1 LTLYLDTSLLVAAL
15 CNEEMS
21 ARAQAWLAEQE
32 PGTLLISEWTITE
45 ISSALGLKLRT
56 AALDLEQRAA
66 ALAVFNVLM
75 SESFAILSV
84 TSVHFRVAAKFL
96 DQHGLGL
103 RSGDALHLAV
113 ASEHGAT
120 IQTLDRR
127 LAAAGPALGV
137 RTQLLA

>member
-1 LTLYLDTSLLVAAL
+1 MTLYLDTSLLVAAL

-21 ARAQAWLAEQE
+21 ARVQAWLAEQE

-66 ALAVFNVLM
+66 ALAEFNVLM
-75 SESFAILSV
+75 SESFAILPV
-84 TSVHFRVAAKFL
+84 TSAHFRVAAKFL

-113 ASEHGAT
+113 AFEHGAMV
-120 IQTLDRR
+120 QTLDRR
-127 LAAAGPALGV
+127 LVAAGPALGV